1 MTAATDYYEDKL
13 LRTTFQNEPYSV
25 AQTYVSLH
33 TADPT
38 DAAADTELTDSG
50 YVRIAGAWNT
60 PVLGAGTVSNSS
72 DLEFPAIAD
81 AGPFSVTHIGI
92 WDAITGGNLLIYA
105 PLTTAKVFSQNDVPR
120 FPIGSLT
127 PKVA

>member
-1 MTAATDYYEDKL
+1 MTAASDYYEDKL

-25 AQTYVSLH
+25 AQTYVGLNV
-33 TADPT
+33 ADPT
-38 DAAADTELTDSG
+38 DAAAATELSDSG
-50 YVRIAGAWNT
+50 YARVAGAWNA
-60 PVLGAGTVSNSS
+60 PVIGAGTVSNSA

-81 AGPFSVTHIGI
+81 AGPFSVTHITI
-92 WDAITGGNLLIYA
+92 WDAPTGGNMLIYA
-105 PLTTAKVFSQNDVPR
+105 PLTTAKVFSLNDVPR

>member
-13 LRTTFQNEPYSV
+13 LRTTFQNETYAV
-25 AQTYVSLH
+25 AQTYVSLN

-50 YVRIAGAWNT
+50 YVRVAGAWAA
-60 PVLGAGTVSNSS
+60 PVLGAGTVSNST
-72 DLEFPAIAD
+72 DIEFPAIAD

-92 WDAITGGNLLIYA
+92 WDALSGGNLLIYA
-105 PLTTAKVFSQNDVPR
+105 PLTTSKVFSQNDVPR
-120 FPIGSLT
+120 FPTGSLT
-127 PKVA
+127 PKIA